1 MHGIYWAFIP
11 NFLEDIRQV
20 DIQEEDIY
28 RNFWDPYHS
37 DQANMFF
44 ENLGSSFIKIQI
56 KNQKICKFNKVNIN
70 LAEIIMKKAF
80 KDGLLFQQ
88 NIDEVKI

>member
-1 MHGIYWAFIP
+1 
-11 NFLEDIRQV
+11 
-20 DIQEEDIY
+20 
-28 RNFWDPYHS
+28 
-37 DQANMFF
+37 MFF

-80 KDGLLFQQ
+80 KDGLLF
-88 NIDEVKI
+88 